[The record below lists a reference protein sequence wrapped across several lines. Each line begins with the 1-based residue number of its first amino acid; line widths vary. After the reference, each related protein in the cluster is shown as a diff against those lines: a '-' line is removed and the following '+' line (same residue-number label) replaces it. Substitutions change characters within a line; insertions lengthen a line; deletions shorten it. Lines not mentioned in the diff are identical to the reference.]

1 MSDAVSVITVMFD
14 VPSWVGI
21 YERQF
26 GINKNCSIS
35 KSSLKGYFAFSSLSF
50 EGFLTFLIEL
60 DILSIEVF
68 SS

>member
-21 YERQF
+21 NDRQF

-35 KSSLKGYFAFSSLSF
+35 LFTLKEYFAFSSLSF
-50 EGFLTFLIEL
+50 EDFLTFLLEL